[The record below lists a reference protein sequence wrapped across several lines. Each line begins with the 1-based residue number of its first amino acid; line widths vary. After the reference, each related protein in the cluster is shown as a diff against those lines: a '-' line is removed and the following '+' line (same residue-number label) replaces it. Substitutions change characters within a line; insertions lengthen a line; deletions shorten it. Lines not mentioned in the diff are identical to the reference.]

1 MKRSFF
7 AAVFIAAVCSVSCS
21 KEQIAADVPQTVAEE
36 GKEVEIN
43 VSVPVAKTKYITS
56 EGEDN
61 VNSLQVFVFRQDGML
76 DSWAMTEDAASLT
89 IKCTA
94 GLKRVVAV
102 VNAPQITGITDKE
115 MLDESVSRLD
125 ENMKG
130 HFVMYG
136 SKVETVVGATDI
148 EVEVKRLA
156 ARISIHKITNA
167 LALEQYREKEF
178 KLVSVFL
185 ANVAADVRYDG
196 QGAPALWYN
205 QRTYQ
210 AEMNYLVIDPNIN
223 TVIEYGTSYEQP
235 HYLYCYPNPTETDSI
250 ETEWCPRYTRLVVET
265 EIADQTYYYPVSFQ
279 NIEANHRYHIR
290 DLKITRLGS
299 ESPDEPV
306 QVGTVTVTIEVK
318 GWDEGSDSEVTI

>member
-21 KEQIAADVPQTVAEE
+21 KEQIAVNEPPVVA
-36 GKEVEIN
+36 GKGEEVEIN

-156 ARISIHKITNA
+156 
-167 LALEQYREKEF
+167 
-178 KLVSVFL
+178 
-185 ANVAADVRYDG
+185 G
-196 QGAPALWYN
+196 
-205 QRTYQ
+205 
-210 AEMNYLVIDPNIN
+210 
-223 TVIEYGTSYEQP
+223 
-235 HYLYCYPNPTETDSI
+235 
-250 ETEWCPRYTRLVVET
+250 
-265 EIADQTYYYPVSFQ
+265 
-279 NIEANHRYHIR
+279 
-290 DLKITRLGS
+290 
-299 ESPDEPV
+299 
-306 QVGTVTVTIEVK
+306 
-318 GWDEGSDSEVTI
+318 

>member
-21 KEQIAADVPQTVAEE
+21 KEQIAADVPLTVAEE

-205 QRTYQ
+205 QRTYH
-210 AEMNYLVIDPNIN
+210 AEMDYLVIDPNIN

-265 EIADQTYYYPVSFQ
+265 EIAGQTYYYPVSFQ

>member
-21 KEQIAADVPQTVAEE
+21 KEQIAADVPLTVAEE

-102 VNAPQITGITDKE
+102 VNAPRITGITDKE

-205 QRTYQ
+205 QRTYH
-210 AEMNYLVIDPNIN
+210 AEMDYLVIDPNIN

-250 ETEWCPRYTRLVVET
+250 ETEGCPRYTRLVVEMEMDSRVYWYPISIKGIESNHKY
-265 EIADQTYYYPVSFQ
+265 EIS
-279 NIEANHRYHIR
+279 ELR
-290 DLKITRLGS
+290 ITRLGS
-299 ESPDEPV
+299 RFADWPVTTQDAEFTISVSDWEPGISQSV
-306 QVGTVTVTIEVK
+306 EI
-318 GWDEGSDSEVTI
+318 